1 MKTTELLVFELIRA
15 LRWKIE
21 CRRQHGTDS
30 REYKE
35 AVAFCDWL
43 NEEIEARQAEQQTE
57 VAA

>member
-21 CRRQHGTDS
+21 ARREHGTDS

-43 NEEIEARQAEQQTE
+43 NEEIEARRVKEEMEA
-57 VAA
+57 VA